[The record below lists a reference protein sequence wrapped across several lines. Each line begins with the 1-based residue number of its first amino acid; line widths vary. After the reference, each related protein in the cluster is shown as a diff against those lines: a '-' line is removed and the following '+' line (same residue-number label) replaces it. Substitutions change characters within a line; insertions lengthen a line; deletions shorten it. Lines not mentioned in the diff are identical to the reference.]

1 MKLETNL
8 KQCVLACVLAAGG
21 AQVALA
27 ADAPLAVVN
36 GTSIPAAMLDRALE
50 PYAAQGQKDNPQL
63 RAALTDELIARELML
78 QEAHKRGLDKLPTTQ
93 ETLQV
98 LHQNLLIDVLLNDE
112 FSKHPVT
119 PDELKAE
126 YERQVKLLKANELQQ
141 HQLAVIVTES
151 EADAR
156 AALAELKSGKAFDAV
171 AKARSVDPSKDRGGD
186 LGWLLPEQI
195 IPAVSN
201 VVVNLSSGG
210 VSAAPIQV
218 GRLWHVVKL
227 VGKRPYEIP
236 SFQDS
241 QQQLQTAVLQQRR
254 LALLKKLQ
262 EAAKIKR

>member
-1 MKLETNL
+1 MNFELKLKT
-8 KQCVLACVLAAGG
+8 CVLAGVLAVGG
-21 AQVALA
+21 GQVALA

-36 GTSIPAAMLDRALE
+36 GTSIAASALERAME

-63 RAALTDELIARELML
+63 RAALTEELIARELMV
-78 QEAHKRGLDKLPTTQ
+78 QEAQKRGLDKLATTQ
-93 ETLQV
+93 EALQM
-98 LHQNLLIDVLLNDE
+98 LRQNLLIDVLLNDE
-112 FSKHPVT
+112 FSKRPVT
-119 PDELKAE
+119 PDDLKAE

-156 AALAELKSGKAFDAV
+156 AAMAELKSGKAFDAV
-171 AKARSVDPSKDRGGD
+171 AKARSVDASKDKGGD

-195 IPAVSN
+195 TPAISN
-201 VVVNLSSGG
+201 VVVNLSAGG

-236 SFQDS
+236 AFQDS
-241 QQQLQTAVLQQRR
+241 QQQLQAAVVQQRR
-254 LALLKKLQ
+254 TALLQKLQ